1 MNNLNQVLHGN
12 NVDVMKNL
20 PDNSIDL
27 TVTSP
32 PYGTLRTYKGAI
44 DSTKYNEYF
53 SFPFVDIVE
62 QLYRITKDGG
72 VVVWVINDQVDNGGE
87 SGDSFRQALHF
98 IEKGFKLYDT
108 MIYHKNGAAYHEA
121 ARYDQVFEYMFV
133 FVKGKKPKT
142 VNIIKDKPNK
152 WAGSKTFGTP
162 STRQKDGTVK
172 KMKEG
177 FTVAEYGARYN
188 VWYVVNGKGFGG
200 DKLSYEHPAC
210 VDIETEC
217 LTKNGWKKYN
227 EINIGDIVLS
237 YNIDYDKLE
246 WNKIKNVHVDHY
258 NDDIYEVNG
267 RRLSMIITPNHRNV
281 VELNGKISI
290 KETSELKNRHNILT
304 SCPLNSNEENF
315 EENFAYLLGIILT
328 DGSMINGIQISQDYS
343 KNEEVYNKIINALN
357 ILEIN
362 YSVRKRRRYYTY
374 LGSKK
379 SENKININESDLNK
393 YDYYQVSYVSD
404 INIMDKKI
412 IQDINKL
419 IPDKKITNLLFNLD
433 NKSLNKIIEGI
444 IDGDGSIRSIE
455 NNSYVVSGK
464 YEEFHD
470 NLQILAFLAGYTVD
484 CIKPSNNKI
493 YTQLT
498 KNRYK
503 NLRNSKESLLNK
515 KHFNGLVWCPEVEN
529 NGTWIARKDGKLFIT
544 GNSFPE
550 SLAEDHILSWSNEGD
565 VVFDPMCGSGTTLK
579 MAKMN
584 NRNFIGIDI
593 NEEYVKLSEKRVKNT
608 NPYTDEMPNEKIK
621 FIVSREETL
630 AKRKLK
636 KKDEN

>member
-1 MNNLNQVLHGN
+1 MNNLNNVLHGN
-12 NVDVMKNL
+12 NVDVMKSL

-32 PYGTLRTYKGAI
+32 PYGTLRTYKGVI
-44 DSTKYNEYF
+44 DSTKYNEHF

-72 VVVWVINDQVDNGGE
+72 IVVWVINDQVDNGGE

-108 MIYHKNGAAYHEA
+108 MIYHKNGSAYHEA

-133 FVKGKKPKT
+133 FLKGKRPKT

-162 STRQKDGTVK
+162 STRQKDGSIK

-177 FTVAEYGARYN
+177 FTIAEYGARYN
-188 VWYVVNGKGFGG
+188 VWYVVNSKGFGG

-210 VDIETEC
+210 VDIYTEC

-227 EINIGDIVLS
+227 EININDIILS
-237 YNIDYDKLE
+237 YNIFNDTLE
-246 WNKIKNVHVDHY
+246 WDSVKDIHISEYHG
-258 NDDIYEVNG
+258 DIYEANS

-281 VELNGKISI
+281 IELNGKISI

-304 SCPLNSNEENF
+304 SCPLNSNYEKINENV
-315 EENFAYLLGIILT
+315 AYLLGIIIT
-328 DGSMINGIQISQDYS
+328 DGHISNGIHITQDYNYN
-343 KNEEVYNKIINALN
+343 KEVYDKIINALN
-357 ILEIN
+357 ALEVN
-362 YSVRKRRRYYTY
+362 YSVSKRRRYYTY
-374 LGSKK
+374 IGTKK
-379 SENKININESDLNK
+379 LENKISIDEKDIEK
-393 YDYYQVSYVSD
+393 YDYYKVSYCSD
-404 INIMDKKI
+404 INILDKNLIDEI
-412 IQDINKL
+412 IKF
-419 IPDKKITNLLFNLD
+419 IPDKKITELIYNLD
-433 NKSLNKIIEGI
+433 NNSLNKIIEGI
-444 IDGDGSIRSIE
+444 IDGDGVIRCDKG
-455 NNSYVVSGK
+455 NSYVITGK
-464 YEEFHD
+464 YEEFHS
-470 NLQILAFLAGYTVD
+470 NLQILAFLAGYTAD
-484 CIKPSNNKI
+484 CITNSNNKI

-498 KNRYK
+498 KNRSK
-503 NLRNSKESLLNK
+503 NLRNSKESLLEK
-515 KHFNGLVWCPEVEN
+515 KKFDGIVWCPEVEK
-529 NGTWIARKDGKLFIT
+529 NGTWIARKNGKLFIT

-565 VVFDPMCGSGTTLK
+565 IVFDPMCGSGTTLK
-579 MAKMN
+579 MAKIN

-593 NEEYVKLSEKRVKNT
+593 NEEYVKLSEERVKNAK
-608 NPYTDEMPNEKIK
+608 PYTDKKPNEKLK

-630 AKRKLK
+630 EKRKSNK
-636 KKDEN
+636 KK